1 MDNMTFINPHPL
13 LQCLSRIRR
22 TVKFTLG
29 NATRVMVAM
38 LTGAGESQLSSSA
51 TSILFKLSCKLTPED
66 FVALL
71 HRLCGYPAE
80 QRPYNF
86 IHLPW
91 KQLAVVN
98 FVSHEAC
105 DFCFRVLKCLAGVPG
120 VPVADVREGLHQGLE
135 ANLAHFC
142 AKCCQMSTYETLP
155 MVFVSNQ
162 EVPLQLACKNL
173 VSDDLLLY
181 FLEQL
186 PSHKPNNKS
195 SKASKAPKAVK
206 TASPQLTP
214 SQWLQLSKPASEVE
228 GFDLAGAL
236 HPGFVSLRQG
246 ESTSH
251 RRFPTCIFDPET
263 PYIGD
268 SWRNS
273 CWNLDLCIQT
283 GVGVTTKKPPQNRGV
298 PFFCGQKLFSN
309 IWPQVPPTL
318 FVAWAAREV
327 YRSNHFGWQQL
338 DLGKWWVTSFLIF
351 SW

>member
-1 MDNMTFINPHPL
+1 LAQALFAQLPVHFRAKVV
-13 LQCLSRIRR
+13 Q
-22 TVKFTLG
+22 FTLG

-66 FVALL
+66 FAALL

-105 DFCFRVLKCLAGVPG
+105 DFAFRVLKCLAGVPG

-155 MVFVSNQ
+155 MVFVNNQ

-195 SKASKAPKAVK
+195 KASKASKPVLSK

-214 SQWLQLSKPASEVE
+214 SQWLQQKPASEWAE
-228 GFDLAGAL
+228 RFDLASTGASTL
-236 HPGFVSLRQG
+236 VFSL
-246 ESTSH
+246 
-251 RRFPTCIFDPET
+251 
-263 PYIGD
+263 
-268 SWRNS
+268 
-273 CWNLDLCIQT
+273 
-283 GVGVTTKKPPQNRGV
+283 
-298 PFFCGQKLFSN
+298 
-309 IWPQVPPTL
+309 
-318 FVAWAAREV
+318 
-327 YRSNHFGWQQL
+327 
-338 DLGKWWVTSFLIF
+338 
-351 SW
+351 